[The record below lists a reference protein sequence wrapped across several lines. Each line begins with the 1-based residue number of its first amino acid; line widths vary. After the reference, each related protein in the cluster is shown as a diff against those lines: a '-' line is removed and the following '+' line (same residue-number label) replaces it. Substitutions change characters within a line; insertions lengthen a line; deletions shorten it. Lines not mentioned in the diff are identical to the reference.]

1 MNNNECCK
9 VEENQRRCVAD
20 YEKTTRECLLE
31 ERSILRSIYFTIN
44 GGGETEPVGTQEP
57 DSLMKNAQ
65 LNEDLAREI
74 TEMTKE
80 IKMELFGQQGRNL
93 KDGH

>member
-9 VEENQRRCVAD
+9 VEAAPRRCVAD

-31 ERSILRSIYFTIN
+31 TRSILRSIHFTTN
-44 GGGETEPVGTQEP
+44 GGGEMEPVGTPEP
-57 DSLMKNAQ
+57 DSLMKNTQ

-74 TEMTKE
+74 REMVKE
-80 IKMELFGQQGRNL
+80 INMELFGQ
-93 KDGH
+93 

>member
-9 VEENQRRCVAD
+9 VEAAPRMCVAD

-44 GGGETEPVGTQEP
+44 GGGEMEPVDTPEP
-57 DSLMKNAQ
+57 DNLMENAQ

-74 TEMTKE
+74 MEMTKE
-80 IKMELFGQQGRNL
+80 IKMELFGQ
-93 KDGH
+93 